1 MTSMK
6 HFKLKF
12 LPLLLCGGLLFQ
24 SCTDEVLAQLLTE
37 ILVEAAN
44 GWLVDDE
51 DMDNIPEDIV
61 VVDPDENSF
70 ATKIDLSSK
79 FPPIGNQGNY
89 GTCVAWASGY
99 NLKTALD
106 AIDKGW
112 SSSQLASIS
121 NQTSPAD
128 LWAAIPSA
136 DRGSGC
142 NGTNFEPALD
152 AMISKGC
159 ASLAEVPYSSIKCTG
174 NSAKGSSTKLSNYR
188 KICSET
194 EGKTLKNFKYYLNQ
208 GRPIVI
214 GARLGDNFMS
224 WNSSAVIKSDT
235 YVQEGMQH
243 AYHAMVLTGYDDSKQ
258 AFRVRN
264 SWGTS
269 WGDNGSIWVG
279 YNFFLN
285 NFVFAAFVAQTKSS
299 VSVAGSSIASQ
310 DLSSGYDLLAY
321 SAEDRANE
329 KGDELSRI
337 FSYSIYNS
345 GTKPIFA
352 SQRWSTI
359 YMYYNASDANDYE
372 IIYEDYYT
380 DEFGAKDELDV
391 LEGCDAIC
399 GGYWNNFDVM
409 AGKQVG
415 DDFEISYQMPEIT
428 GKYYLVVIADA
439 FDAIAEANEDNNFF
453 FITAENAKP
462 LEFVNGVITNKMKSY
477 SLKAMKTPSQF
488 ENTENQTVV
497 KNGNLNAYSPAEVSR
512 LLLSDKKSGKL
523 QSKIDDYRLKSA
535 TLPATKKI
543 VRP

>member
-1 MTSMK
+1 MK

-12 LPLLLCGGLLFQ
+12 FSLLLCGGLLFQ
-24 SCTDEVLAQLLTE
+24 SCTEEVLTQLLAE
-37 ILVEAAN
+37 IIVAAAN

-61 VVDPDENSF
+61 VVDPDEGEF
-70 ATKIDLSSK
+70 ASKVDLSSK

-89 GTCVAWASGY
+89 GTCVAWATGY

-112 SSSQLASIS
+112 TSSQLASTS

-136 DRGSGC
+136 SRGSGC

-159 ASLAEVPYSSIKCTG
+159 ASLSDVPYSKISCTG

-214 GARLGDNFMS
+214 GAKLGDNFMA

-235 YVQEGMQH
+235 YLQEGMQH

-269 WGDNGSIWVG
+269 WGDNGCIWVG
-279 YNFFLN
+279 YDFFLN
-285 NFVFAAFVAQTKSS
+285 NFVFAAFVAQTTSS

-310 DLSSGYDLLAY
+310 DLTSGYDLLAY
-321 SAEDRANE
+321 SAEDYAE
-329 KGDELSRI
+329 EDGSLKRI
-337 FSYSIYNS
+337 FSYSIFNS
-345 GTKPIFA
+345 GTKSIYA
-352 SQRWSTI
+352 NQRWSTV

-380 DEFGAKDELDV
+380 DEFGAKDEYAE
-391 LEGCDAIC
+391 LENCNALC
-399 GGYWNNFDVM
+399 GGYWNNFDVS
-409 AGKQVG
+409 AGNQVG
-415 DDFEISYQMPEIT
+415 EDFEISYTMPEIT

-439 FDAIAEANEDNNFF
+439 YDAIAEANEDNNFF
-453 FITAENAKP
+453 FITAENGKP
-462 LEFVNGVITNKMKSY
+462 LEFVNGIITNKTKSY
-477 SLKAMKTPSQF
+477 SLKSTKLPSQF
-488 ENTENQTVV
+488 ANTENQTVV

-523 QSKIDDYRLKSA
+523 QSKIDEYRLKSA

-543 VRP
+543 VQP